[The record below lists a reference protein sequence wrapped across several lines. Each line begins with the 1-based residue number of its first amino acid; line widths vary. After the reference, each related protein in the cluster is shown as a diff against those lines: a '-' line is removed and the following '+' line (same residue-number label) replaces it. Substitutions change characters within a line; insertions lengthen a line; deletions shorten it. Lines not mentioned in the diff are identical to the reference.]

1 MAFIGSLARMKA
13 VIALSLVPFV
23 LAAEPFEISLLQ
35 LQAGRSLGEEI
46 PFDVKPMGYEPG
58 AELSFLARG
67 ENLVAF
73 KDDSVEIKSFKLGDG
88 REWSRTRSGKANW
101 KQGSF
106 SKVSEDG
113 KLGSFSVKFP
123 GDLLGALEGASL
135 DGTITAVTASKSEE
149 KKIELTAGD
158 KTKMPLG
165 PFEISAGTGGGL
177 FGGGGDGTSI
187 TITGDHKA
195 VVEITVMD
203 GSAKLDSNGSSW
215 SSDTKTYSFKKAKGE
230 KLAVSVRYWT
240 DLKEE
245 AVPFKMEPV
254 KK

>member
-1 MAFIGSLARMKA
+1 MTFIGRLAPMKA
-13 VIALSLVPFV
+13 IIALSLLPLV
-23 LAAEPFEISLLQ
+23 LAAEPFQVSLLQ
-35 LQAGRSLGEEI
+35 VQAGRPVGEEL

-58 AELSFLARG
+58 AKLAFLVRG

-106 SKVSEDG
+106 AKVGEDG
-113 KLGSFSVKFP
+113 KVGSFSVEFP
-123 GDLLGALEGASL
+123 GDLLGVLEGASL
-135 DGTITAVTASKSEE
+135 DGSITAVTASKSEE

-158 KTKMPLG
+158 KTLQPMG
-165 PFEISAGTGGGL
+165 PFEISAGAGGGL
-177 FGGGGDGTSI
+177 FGGGSDGTSI
-187 TITGDHKA
+187 TIKGDPKA

-203 GSAKLDSNGSSW
+203 GGAKLEGNGSSW
-215 SSDTKTYSFKKAKGE
+215 SGDSKTYFFKKAKGE
-230 KLAVSVRYWT
+230 KLAVTVRYWT